1 MNTKLQKAGGVL
13 LILMIL
19 GFGIGAVALQ
29 PDTITSLEQT
39 LSQSKETYLSALETC
54 RSTEQSL
61 AQAKLEIKGAA
72 KLPVDQIEKLQKKA
86 KGEGLEVCP
95 LK

>member
-13 LILMIL
+13 LILMISGL
-19 GFGIGAVALQ
+19 GIGAVALQ

-39 LSQSKETYLSALETC
+39 LSQSRDTYLFALETC

-61 AQAKLEIKGAA
+61 AQAKLELKGAA
-72 KLPVDQIEKLQKKA
+72 SLPLDKIEKLQKKA
-86 KGEGLEVCP
+86 KGEGLEVCGF
-95 LK
+95 